1 MAANQPKSQNQD
13 SESPMPKE
21 FYTEKDIEDLFS
33 RGIRSLRITENVVLT
48 ELAYEK
54 AKRLDFQLIT
64 NQADHPPAAPVRPY
78 ISEQQARRSMEMI
91 GPATPAA
98 SPSAPAST
106 ALPNGELRSTRGD
119 GSNDIE
125 QRIRSAV
132 IARLGNQ
139 VDAKLLDNIIH
150 RVVKSVGL
158 K

>member
-1 MAANQPKSQNQD
+1 
-13 SESPMPKE
+13 MPKE
-21 FYTEKDIEDLFS
+21 FYTEKDIEDLFQ
-33 RGIRSLRITENVVLT
+33 RGIRSLQVTENVVLT

-64 NQADHPPAAPVRPY
+64 DRADNPPAAPVRPY
-78 ISEQQARRSMEMI
+78 ISEQQTHRPVATI
-91 GPATPAA
+91 GPVAPAVE
-98 SPSAPAST
+98 SQPRSVPPSAVRETTSGNAQGQKES
-106 ALPNGELRSTRGD
+106 
-119 GSNDIE
+119 DIE

-150 RVVKSVGL
+150 RVVKGVGL